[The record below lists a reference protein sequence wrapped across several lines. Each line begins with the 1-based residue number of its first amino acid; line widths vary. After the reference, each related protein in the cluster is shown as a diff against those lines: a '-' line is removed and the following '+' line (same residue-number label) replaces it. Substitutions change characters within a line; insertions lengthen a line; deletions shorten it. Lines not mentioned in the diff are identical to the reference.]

1 MEEYKVNLVSQRRSP
16 VVAALRL
23 YDDSDE
29 CRLELL
35 YDGQSYAAT
44 GDDFFES
51 FSAIREHLEPLGFL
65 PRCYGAHLR
74 AFPSGM
80 SRSMGG
86 GAQVYR
92 LTLGVQAQTKDL
104 IHMFESDDEVQ
115 PATVREQ
122 RAFFEQWLASL
133 GK

>member
-1 MEEYKVNLVSQRRSP
+1 MESHNIILVSERRSP

-23 YDDSDE
+23 YEDSNE
-29 CRLELL
+29 CRLELSF
-35 YDGQSYAAT
+35 DGQSFAAT

-65 PRCYGAHLR
+65 PKCYGAHLR

-86 GAQVYR
+86 GIQVYR
-92 LTLGVQAQTKDL
+92 LTPGLQARTKDL
-104 IHMFESDDEVQ
+104 IHMFETDDEVQ